1 MLYGTT
7 RERTDPEGCLPRTAR
22 NSAGP
27 EANSMNTNTP
37 ESVRVPFRGHVIARA
52 CCQMATTNQ
61 RGLAATAL
69 ALSAF
74 LCAAGWTGR
83 ALGAEPSTVRLEDL
97 DLTLMRQGWG
107 RPQTNRSMRLQPLSI
122 GGTRFERGVGTHAHS
137 SLWLDLAA
145 GCSRFQA
152 EVGVD
157 DAAGGTASIQF
168 RLTGDGRV
176 LLQTTVLKSG
186 DAARRVDV
194 DLTGVRTLLLEVLD
208 GGNGVEFDH
217 GDWANARFTVTG
229 DRMPRAV
236 RRPGL
241 DEPRITLTP
250 KPKASPRIN
259 GPVVSG
265 ARPGHPFLYRIPTQ
279 GERPMT
285 FSAGGLPP
293 TLTLDAATGII
304 QGTTPERGEYLVVLK
319 ARNSRGA
326 DSRTLRIVAGDRLA
340 LTPPMGWNHWY
351 THYDRVTEALMR
363 QAADVMVNS
372 GMADVGYQYVNI
384 DDCWM
389 NAPKHSDPMRV
400 GPARDNAGN
409 LMANRH
415 FPDLKGLTDYIHSK
429 GLKAGTYTSPGPLTC
444 AGFAGAWQFEAQDA
458 RQFAAWGFDFLK
470 YDWCSYGEIAKTS
483 KEEERVKL
491 MKPYALMGRLLQAQP
506 RDIIFNL
513 CQYGMG
519 NVWEWGA
526 EVGGH
531 CWRTAGDL
539 GFELDR
545 IFEVALR
552 NAEHRAWSRPGE
564 WNDPDYIQIGY
575 IGAAHEMGQPV
586 PCPLSAS
593 EQYAFM
599 SLWSLS
605 AAPLFFSGDM
615 GHLDEFTLNVLCN
628 PEVIDI
634 DQDPLGQC
642 GQVRE
647 LSAETFLMVKD
658 LADGTKAVGLFNR
671 SYFPTRMI
679 ATWEQLGL
687 SGRQPVR
694 DVWRQRDLGRHRDQ
708 WEAVVPA
715 RGGVLVKIGKAAKMG
730 R

>member
-1 MLYGTT
+1 MRTIQLGST
-7 RERTDPEGCLPRTAR
+7 RVGSNDRCHPDPQPASPTRWT
-22 NSAGP
+22 SA
-27 EANSMNTNTP
+27 
-37 ESVRVPFRGHVIARA
+37 
-52 CCQMATTNQ
+52 
-61 RGLAATAL
+61 LAAIVL
-69 ALSAF
+69 LLGSAADAF
-74 LCAAGWTGR
+74 
-83 ALGAEPSTVRLEDL
+83 GATPYVVRLDAL
-97 DLTLMRQGWG
+97 DLSLMRQGWG

-122 GGTRFERGVGTHAHS
+122 AGKTFEYGVGTHAHS
-137 SLWLDLAA
+137 ALWLDLA
-145 GCSRFQA
+145 GGGRRFQA
-152 EVGVD
+152 QVGVD

-168 RLTGDGRV
+168 RITGDGKV
-176 LLQTTVLKSG
+176 LFQTEILKAGSP
-186 DAARRVDV
+186 AQAVDI
-194 DLTGVRTLLLEVLD
+194 DLTNVHTLLLEVLD

-217 GDWANARFTVTG
+217 GNWAEARFL
-229 DRMPRAV
+229 MAAEQAPRPI

-241 DEPRITLTP
+241 DEPRIVLTP
-250 KPKASPRIN
+250 KPAPAPRIN
-259 GPVVSG
+259 GPLVYG
-265 ARPGHPFLYRIPTQ
+265 ARPGNPFLYRIPTQ
-279 GERPMT
+279 GERPIT
-285 FSAGGLPP
+285 FSATGLPD
-293 TLTLDAATGII
+293 TLALDTASGII
-304 QGTTPERGEYLVVLK
+304 RGTTPKRGEYAVTLR
-319 ARNSRGA
+319 ARNAKGSDAR
-326 DSRTLRIVAGDRLA
+326 SFRIVSGDRLA

-351 THYDRVTEALMR
+351 THYDRVTETLMR
-363 QAADVMVNS
+363 QAADVMVQS

-400 GPARDNAGN
+400 GPGRDASGN
-409 LMANRH
+409 LLPNRH

-444 AGFAGAWQFEAQDA
+444 AGFTGAWQFEAQDA

-470 YDWCSYGEIAKTS
+470 YDWCSYGDIAKSSTD
-483 KEEERVKL
+483 EERSKL
-491 MKPYALMGRLLQAQP
+491 IKPYALMGRLLREQP
-506 RDIIFNL
+506 RDIVFNL

-599 SLWSLS
+599 ALWSLS

-615 GHLDEFTLNVLCN
+615 GNLDAFTLGVLCN
-628 PEVIDI
+628 PEVIAI
-634 DQDPLGQC
+634 DQDPLGQG

-647 LSAETFLMVKD
+647 LSPETFLMVKD

-671 SYFPTRMI
+671 SYFPSKIT
-679 ATWEQLGL
+679 ATWEQLSL
-687 SGRQPVR
+687 HGRQPVR
-694 DVWRQRDLGRHRDQ
+694 DVWRQKDLGSHRHSF
-708 WEAVVPA
+708 EATVPA
-715 RGGVLVKIGKAAKMG
+715 RGGVLVKIGKAAKMA